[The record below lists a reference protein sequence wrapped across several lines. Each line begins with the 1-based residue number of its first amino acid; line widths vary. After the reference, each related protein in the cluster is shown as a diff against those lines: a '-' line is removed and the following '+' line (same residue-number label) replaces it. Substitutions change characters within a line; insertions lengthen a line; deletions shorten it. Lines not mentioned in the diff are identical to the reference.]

1 MIPRLYVL
9 AIGCCAALACDTGI
23 TVAPLASADKFVLTA
38 AQVKSLDSSAQVIV
52 KANPANAN
60 LKLLVDSTLLAL
72 TAGVEMKRLDCCL
85 TPIHVTTNLTTAPLY
100 FVGVHRAYSR
110 PTGSFSTWTL
120 VGIDN
125 PSHLAN
131 LVEVSFQTPGLGAP
145 TTVIGTIGDVTGIA
159 NGMLLQVGTAGAV
172 TEWHAN
178 EGTASFTSDS
188 PGVACPRFVPTPT
201 VTCALETMHVQFTMT
216 APGSGSTAVRQ
227 ASVASIVDVPTMRL
241 TSTP

>member
-1 MIPRLYVL
+1 MTPRLYVL

-23 TVAPLASADKFVLTA
+23 AIAPLASADKLVLTVL
-38 AQVKSLDSSAQVIV
+38 QVRSLDSSAQAMAQ
-52 KANPANAN
+52 ANPANGN
-60 LKLLVDSTLLAL
+60 LKSLVDSTLLVL
-72 TAGVEMKRLDCCL
+72 TAGVEAKRLD
-85 TPIHVTTNLTTAPLY
+85 VSTNLTTAPLY

-120 VGIDN
+120 VGIDD

-131 LVEVSFQTPGLGAP
+131 LVEVGGFAQSPGVAAP
-145 TTVIGTIGDVTGIA
+145 TTVGGTIGDGTGIV
-159 NGMLLQVGTAGAV
+159 NGTLLQVGTAGAV

-178 EGTASFTSDS
+178 TGMASFTSDS
-188 PGVACPRFVPTPT
+188 PGAACPGFVPQPK

-216 APGSGSTAVRQ
+216 APGSGGTSRQ

-241 TSTP
+241 TVTP